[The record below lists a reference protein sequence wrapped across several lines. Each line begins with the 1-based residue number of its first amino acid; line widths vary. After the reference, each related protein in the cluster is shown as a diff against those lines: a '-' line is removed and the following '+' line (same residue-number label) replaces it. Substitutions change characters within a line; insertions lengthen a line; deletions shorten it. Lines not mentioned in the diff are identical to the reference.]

1 MMIKARSD
9 RCCRYGWIQCAVVAL
24 ASPVQRFVFSDGKF
38 VVWAAMWLKS
48 ALWWLCCCP
57 VHFPVGWVCQNVTRT
72 ALDGLG
78 TAFRAK
84 MGT

>member
-1 MMIKARSD
+1 MMMIKARSGS
-9 RCCRYGWIQCAVVAL
+9 GWIECAVMAL
-24 ASPVQRFVFSDGKF
+24 ASSVQRSRLSGGKF

-57 VHFPVGWVCQNVTRT
+57 VHFSVGWVCQNVTRT

-78 TAFRAK
+78 TVFRAK